1 MHQVVI
7 YYDFTLNGY
16 QETIFTSFFLLKMAY
31 RKFMGWGTL
40 VETMLFRVLNLTK
53 GQGKWVGLMFIK
65 FINLKFMYIYKINN
79 T

>member
-40 VETMLFRVLNLTK
+40 NK
-53 GQGKWVGLMFIK
+53 
-65 FINLKFMYIYKINN
+65 
-79 T
+79 